1 MNGRK
6 KEPWRRLPKYP
17 FKPPQSASDPLWDQE
32 EPKRPQ
38 EAPRRP
44 QEAPRKIPEENDR
57 PFHPDERDSVWWAR
71 WQDARDRRR

>member
-6 KEPWRRLPKYP
+6 KEPWRRPPKYP
-17 FKPPQSASDPLWDQE
+17 FKPPTNASDPLWE
-32 EPKRPQ
+32 EEPPKRPQ
-38 EAPRRP
+38 EAPR
-44 QEAPRKIPEENDR
+44 KTPEENDR